1 MRKTRTFNLIAPHIA
16 ILSAALL
23 SVTVLPGCSPFYVM
37 RAAYEEGKILLGREE
52 ITEVIE
58 QPETTPEIRSKLTLV
73 LRSREFAEHHL
84 GLNAK
89 ESFTQ
94 YSHVSKD
101 VLAWVLLASKRDAF
115 EPYTW
120 WYPIVGTV
128 PYKGYFHEEDAKKD
142 IWRLEQKGYE
152 TWLRGTE
159 AFSTLGWFNDPVLTT
174 TLRHPPH
181 SVANT
186 VIHEIFHQTL
196 WIKGSVDFNES
207 AANAI
212 GGLGAIDLFLAE
224 RSQCQDK
231 TCSDIAEERLQ
242 ASLRD
247 WEFEKELGG
256 ILTDLQRALEEL
268 YNSSLSYE
276 EKLTRRDEV
285 FDSITSLFRARYP
298 KMQILQSLNNAE
310 LLQLTL
316 YRKQLPLFEGG
327 FYGCQQEWSCFV
339 DLFRKVGE
347 HHNSDP
353 FHRFAELVEK
363 LPTPLAGDEG

>member
-1 MRKTRTFNLIAPHIA
+1 
-16 ILSAALL
+16 
-23 SVTVLPGCSPFYVM
+23 M
-37 RAAYEEGKILLGREE
+37 RAAYEEGKILLGREA

-58 QPETTPEIRSKLTLV
+58 QPETTPEIRSKLKLV
-73 LRSREFAEHHL
+73 LRSREYAEHHL
-84 GLNAK
+84 GLDAR

-128 PYKGYFHEEDAKKD
+128 PYKGYFHEEDAEKD
-142 IWRLEQKGYE
+142 MKRLEQKGYE

-174 TLRHPPH
+174 TLRHPHH

-186 VIHEIFHQTL
+186 VIHEIFHQTV
-196 WIKGSVDFNES
+196 WIQGSVDFNES

-212 GGLGAIDLFLAE
+212 GGLGAIDFFLAE
-224 RSQCQDK
+224 KSQCQDSA
-231 TCSDIAEERLQ
+231 CSESAEERLQ

-256 ILTDLQRALEEL
+256 ILTDLQRSLEEL
-268 YNSSLSYE
+268 YNSTLSYE
-276 EKLTRRDEV
+276 EKLTHRDDV
-285 FDSITSLFRARYP
+285 FETVTSQFRARYP
-298 KMQILQSLNNAE
+298 KMQILQRLNNAE
-310 LLQLTL
+310 LLQLGL
-316 YRKQLPLFEGG
+316 YRKQLPLFEEG
-327 FYGCQQEWSCFV
+327 FHACRQEWSCFIN
-339 DLFRKVGE
+339 LFRRVGE
-347 HHNSDP
+347 NHKRDP
-353 FHRFAELVEK
+353 FAQFAELVEQQSRS
-363 LPTPLAGDEG
+363 LQGDVGK

>member
-58 QPETTPEIRSKLTLV
+58 QPETTPEIRSKLKLV

-128 PYKGYFHEEDAKKD
+128 PYKGYFHEEDAEKD
-142 IWRLEQKGYE
+142 IRRLEQKGYE

-212 GGLGAIDLFLAE
+212 GGLGAIDFFLAE

-231 TCSDIAEERLQ
+231 TCADIAEERLQ

-256 ILTDLQRALEEL
+256 ILTELHRVLEEV
-268 YNSSLSYE
+268 YTSPMSYE

-285 FDSITSLFRARYP
+285 FNTITAPFRARYP
-298 KMQILQSLNNAE
+298 KMRILQTLNNAE

-316 YRKQLPLFEGG
+316 YRKQLPLFEEG
-327 FYGCQQEWSCFV
+327 FHTCRREWSCFV

-347 HHNSDP
+347 HDDGDP
-353 FHRFAELVEK
+353 FHRFRELIEK
-363 LPTPLAGDEG
+363 LSEPVSGDEG